1 MMASAPELPGSPAP
15 AGPRPAAPVAASNE
29 FHDFVTD
36 LARAVSAQWT
46 PVAVPV
52 GPQLPGAFAPDD
64 PRVMWDWPDP
74 VGRVIED
81 P

>member
-1 MMASAPELPGSPAP
+1 MTGPAPDSPGSPAP
-15 AGPRPAAPVAASNE
+15 DGAPTAPTASNE

-46 PVAVPV
+46 PVGVPT
-52 GPQLPGAFAPDD
+52 GPRSPGAFAPDD
-64 PRVMWDWPDP
+64 PRVIWDWPDP